1 MNLHSGINTAD
12 YKKGLYIVA
21 TPIGNL
27 EDITYRAVDILRN
40 SDLILCEDTR
50 LSRKLLS
57 KFNINVKLISN
68 HKFNEKKNLD
78 KTIEILKSKKIISM
92 ISDAGTPSISD
103 PGKILIQSCVN
114 NKIDI
119 FPIPGPSAVSTTIS
133 ISGFSDKFYFNG
145 FISDKESENEKNFLF
160 LSNLNISIVFF
171 ISAKKINKIIKLIKK
186 YFIDRDI
193 IICKEMTKFYEEY
206 FRSSVENL
214 EEFKNNLKGE
224 ITIIVSEKKNIKKDS
239 RKLIESDKKKIKLL
253 INKLTIKDII
263 SIFSEEKDV
272 SKKEIYNYCLSLKN
286 EN

>member
-1 MNLHSGINTAD
+1 MNLHSGINKAD

-27 EDITYRAVDILRN
+27 GDITYRALDILRN

-119 FPIPGPSAVSTTIS
+119 FPIPGPSAVSTAIS

-160 LSNLNISIVFF
+160 LSNLNISLVFF

-186 YFIDRDI
+186 YFLDRDI
-193 IICKEMTKFYEEY
+193 VICKEMTKFYEEY
-206 FRSSVENL
+206 FRSSVKNL
-214 EEFKNNLKGE
+214 KEFENNLKGE
-224 ITIIVSEKKNIKKDS
+224 ITIIISEKKNIKKDS
-239 RKLIESDKKKIKLL
+239 KKLNESDKKKIRLL
-253 INKLTIKDII
+253 INKITTKDII
-263 SIFSEEKDV
+263 SIFSGEKNV
-272 SKKEIYNYCLSLKN
+272 SKKEIYNYCISLKN